1 MEKILAPC
9 SQPAESTQMSQE
21 KFLQH
26 VREEP
31 DRAAA
36 RMARYL
42 MSTRSGKAE
51 SCLDLWDF
59 GCCVGCTGHRG
70 IRGYDYHHGESADS
84 FRTHMQ
90 KLKGHARASGAEVLL
105 DKRPFSGG
113 GMRTKLETIH
123 NRGSLPWSRS
133 PTVPGTAQAG
143 RASGRPGRVPPS
155 SWRWEAG
162 LRLCRLE
169 PVPLGMVSPPN
180 MEPLPVVS
188 QKLWQ
193 LLRLT
198 QLLVLHLNNLA
209 KEAGLPTPLV
219 GNVLQVNKD

>member
-51 SCLDLWDF
+51 SCLVLWDF

-90 KLKGHARASGAEVLL
+90 KLKGHVRASGAEVLL

-113 GMRTKLETIH
+113 GMRSKLETI
-123 NRGSLPWSRS
+123 LPTQQTPQPRFAALEQIPDSAWQCTSRKSVRS
-133 PTVPGTAQAG
+133 PGQ
-143 RASGRPGRVPPS
+143 S
-155 SWRWEAG
+155 SAKQLALGSWAEA
-162 LRLCRLE
+162 
-169 PVPLGMVSPPN
+169 
-180 MEPLPVVS
+180 
-188 QKLWQ
+188 
-193 LLRLT
+193 
-198 QLLVLHLNNLA
+198 
-209 KEAGLPTPLV
+209 
-219 GNVLQVNKD
+219 LQP